1 MKRSVIRVLDELV
14 NLIVLM
20 IVLILGGYGVY
31 TLWDDRQIYQSADME
46 NYETWRPEEDNDLSF
61 RELQA
66 INPEVIGWL
75 TVYGTKIDYP
85 FAQANNNT
93 KYVNTD
99 ITGEFALSGSL
110 FLDCRNAADF
120 TDLNHVIYGHHMEK
134 KTMLGELEC
143 FAERPFFEEHRY
155 GRLYYNGQDHGLE
168 FIAFL
173 ETDAYDDMIYNVTLT
188 EDEQEKY
195 LSCLREKAMYY
206 RETELSAKEHFL
218 TLSTCDSGR
227 TNGRYVLVGRIIKKG
242 SGNVKIEIKKLI
254 LCAAVS
260 LILLPA
266 EEVLGAEQMAS
277 VMIPV
282 VQKFETRN
290 KLPDKMNQTFRYELL
305 REEQDAPMPDES
317 DGDRYVF
324 DMKGSEKNEVGPITY
339 TRAGIWHYTLKQSVQ
354 KEEKGYDYDKQTYEI
369 SVYVENLT
377 DGGLGVQMIVVNKE
391 GNKVDEIRFKNG
403 YTGEKTGNVA
413 RTGDVS
419 DIGLWIILL
428 AVSGVVAGKAV
439 HKKRPA

>member
-1 MKRSVIRVLDELV
+1 MV
-14 NLIVLM
+14 
-20 IVLILGGYGVY
+20 
-31 TLWDDRQIYQSADME
+31 
-46 NYETWRPEEDNDLSF
+46 
-61 RELQA
+61 
-66 INPEVIGWL
+66 
-75 TVYGTKIDYP
+75 
-85 FAQANNNT
+85 
-93 KYVNTD
+93 
-99 ITGEFALSGSL
+99 
-110 FLDCRNAADF
+110 
-120 TDLNHVIYGHHMEK
+120 
-134 KTMLGELEC
+134 
-143 FAERPFFEEHRY
+143 
-155 GRLYYNGQDHGLE
+155 
-168 FIAFL
+168 
-173 ETDAYDDMIYNVTLT
+173 
-188 EDEQEKY
+188 
-195 LSCLREKAMYY
+195 
-206 RETELSAKEHFL
+206 
-218 TLSTCDSGR
+218 
-227 TNGRYVLVGRIIKKG
+227 
-242 SGNVKIEIKKLI
+242 
-254 LCAAVS
+254 
-260 LILLPA
+260 
-266 EEVLGAEQMAS
+266 S
-277 VMIPV
+277 VMTPV
-282 VQKFETRN
+282 VQQFETRN

>member
-1 MKRSVIRVLDELV
+1 M
-14 NLIVLM
+14 
-20 IVLILGGYGVY
+20 
-31 TLWDDRQIYQSADME
+31 
-46 NYETWRPEEDNDLSF
+46 
-61 RELQA
+61 
-66 INPEVIGWL
+66 
-75 TVYGTKIDYP
+75 
-85 FAQANNNT
+85 
-93 KYVNTD
+93 
-99 ITGEFALSGSL
+99 
-110 FLDCRNAADF
+110 
-120 TDLNHVIYGHHMEK
+120 
-134 KTMLGELEC
+134 
-143 FAERPFFEEHRY
+143 
-155 GRLYYNGQDHGLE
+155 
-168 FIAFL
+168 
-173 ETDAYDDMIYNVTLT
+173 
-188 EDEQEKY
+188 
-195 LSCLREKAMYY
+195 
-206 RETELSAKEHFL
+206 
-218 TLSTCDSGR
+218 
-227 TNGRYVLVGRIIKKG
+227 
-242 SGNVKIEIKKLI
+242 KIEIKKLI

-266 EEVLGAEQMAS
+266 EEVLGAGQMAS

-282 VQKFETRN
+282 VQQFETRN

-324 DMKGSEKNEVGPITY
+324 DMKGSEQNEVGPITY

>member
-1 MKRSVIRVLDELV
+1 M
-14 NLIVLM
+14 
-20 IVLILGGYGVY
+20 
-31 TLWDDRQIYQSADME
+31 
-46 NYETWRPEEDNDLSF
+46 
-61 RELQA
+61 
-66 INPEVIGWL
+66 
-75 TVYGTKIDYP
+75 
-85 FAQANNNT
+85 
-93 KYVNTD
+93 
-99 ITGEFALSGSL
+99 
-110 FLDCRNAADF
+110 
-120 TDLNHVIYGHHMEK
+120 
-134 KTMLGELEC
+134 
-143 FAERPFFEEHRY
+143 
-155 GRLYYNGQDHGLE
+155 
-168 FIAFL
+168 
-173 ETDAYDDMIYNVTLT
+173 
-188 EDEQEKY
+188 
-195 LSCLREKAMYY
+195 
-206 RETELSAKEHFL
+206 
-218 TLSTCDSGR
+218 
-227 TNGRYVLVGRIIKKG
+227 
-242 SGNVKIEIKKLI
+242 KIEIKKLI

-266 EEVLGAEQMAS
+266 EEVLGSEQMAS
-277 VMIPV
+277 VKIPV
-282 VQKFETRN
+282 VQQFETRN

-339 TRAGIWHYTLKQSVQ
+339 THAGIWHYTLKQSVQ

>member
-1 MKRSVIRVLDELV
+1 M
-14 NLIVLM
+14 
-20 IVLILGGYGVY
+20 
-31 TLWDDRQIYQSADME
+31 
-46 NYETWRPEEDNDLSF
+46 
-61 RELQA
+61 
-66 INPEVIGWL
+66 
-75 TVYGTKIDYP
+75 
-85 FAQANNNT
+85 
-93 KYVNTD
+93 
-99 ITGEFALSGSL
+99 
-110 FLDCRNAADF
+110 
-120 TDLNHVIYGHHMEK
+120 
-134 KTMLGELEC
+134 
-143 FAERPFFEEHRY
+143 
-155 GRLYYNGQDHGLE
+155 
-168 FIAFL
+168 
-173 ETDAYDDMIYNVTLT
+173 
-188 EDEQEKY
+188 
-195 LSCLREKAMYY
+195 
-206 RETELSAKEHFL
+206 
-218 TLSTCDSGR
+218 
-227 TNGRYVLVGRIIKKG
+227 
-242 SGNVKIEIKKLI
+242 KIEIKKLI

-282 VQKFETRN
+282 VQQFETRN

-324 DMKGSEKNEVGPITY
+324 DMKRNEKNEVGPITY

-377 DGGLGVQMIVVNKE
+377 DGGLGVQMVVVNKE

>member
-14 NLIVLM
+14 NLIVLV

-75 TVYGTKIDYP
+75 TVYETKIDYP
-85 FAQANNNT
+85 FAQADNNT

-110 FLDCRNAADF
+110 FLDYRNAADF

-227 TNGRYVLVGRIIKKG
+227 TNGRYVLVGRIIKRK
-242 SGNVKIEIKKLI
+242 
-254 LCAAVS
+254 
-260 LILLPA
+260 
-266 EEVLGAEQMAS
+266 
-277 VMIPV
+277 
-282 VQKFETRN
+282 
-290 KLPDKMNQTFRYELL
+290 
-305 REEQDAPMPDES
+305 
-317 DGDRYVF
+317 
-324 DMKGSEKNEVGPITY
+324 
-339 TRAGIWHYTLKQSVQ
+339 
-354 KEEKGYDYDKQTYEI
+354 
-369 SVYVENLT
+369 
-377 DGGLGVQMIVVNKE
+377 
-391 GNKVDEIRFKNG
+391 
-403 YTGEKTGNVA
+403 
-413 RTGDVS
+413 
-419 DIGLWIILL
+419 
-428 AVSGVVAGKAV
+428 
-439 HKKRPA
+439 

>member
-1 MKRSVIRVLDELV
+1 M
-14 NLIVLM
+14 
-20 IVLILGGYGVY
+20 
-31 TLWDDRQIYQSADME
+31 
-46 NYETWRPEEDNDLSF
+46 
-61 RELQA
+61 
-66 INPEVIGWL
+66 
-75 TVYGTKIDYP
+75 
-85 FAQANNNT
+85 
-93 KYVNTD
+93 
-99 ITGEFALSGSL
+99 
-110 FLDCRNAADF
+110 
-120 TDLNHVIYGHHMEK
+120 
-134 KTMLGELEC
+134 
-143 FAERPFFEEHRY
+143 
-155 GRLYYNGQDHGLE
+155 
-168 FIAFL
+168 
-173 ETDAYDDMIYNVTLT
+173 
-188 EDEQEKY
+188 
-195 LSCLREKAMYY
+195 
-206 RETELSAKEHFL
+206 
-218 TLSTCDSGR
+218 
-227 TNGRYVLVGRIIKKG
+227 
-242 SGNVKIEIKKLI
+242 KIEIKKLI

-266 EEVLGAEQMAS
+266 EEVLGAEQMVS

-282 VQKFETRN
+282 VQQFETRN

-317 DGDRYVF
+317 DGVRYVF